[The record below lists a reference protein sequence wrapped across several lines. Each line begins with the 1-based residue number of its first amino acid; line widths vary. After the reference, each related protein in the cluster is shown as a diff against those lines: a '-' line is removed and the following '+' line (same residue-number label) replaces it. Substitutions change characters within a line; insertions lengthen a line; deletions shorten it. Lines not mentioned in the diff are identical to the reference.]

1 MDLRYNTSMH
11 SSPSEPSLAEVRAE
25 AKAMGIP
32 GYSKLN
38 KQKLE
43 KAILIAETLDWD
55 LDHYRDEHREWNQ
68 GGLSRQDGF
77 VASAGRAVRLSST
90 VGTLYVAEQ
99 AMHLAGKL
107 GGSQV
112 AAHGFRI
119 TRQIHHERKFI
130 QSLMRQPLSSV
141 ADLLTHRGPAAL
153 INGSGHSA
161 RHHDS
166 AWLDD
171 AAHGDEKARRRMLQ
185 ERLVMLG
192 VVDG

>member
-1 MDLRYNTSMH
+1 MP
-11 SSPSEPSLAEVRAE
+11 SSTPVQSLQELKLE
-25 AKAMGIP
+25 AKSLGIP
-32 GYSKLN
+32 GYSKMS
-38 KQKLE
+38 KRELE

-55 LDHYRDEHREWNQ
+55 LDHYRQEHRDWNQ
-68 GGLSRQDGF
+68 GGLSRGKGLVDS
-77 VASAGRAVRLSST
+77 VSRAVRLSGT
-90 VGTLYVAEQ
+90 AGTLYVAEQ
-99 AMHLAGKL
+99 AMHLAGRI

-119 TRQIHHERKFI
+119 TRQLHHERKLI
-130 QSLMRQPLSSV
+130 QNLMRQPLSSV

-171 AAHGDEKARRRMLQ
+171 AAHGDDKARRRMLQ
-185 ERLVMLG
+185 ERLSMLG
-192 VVDG
+192 VSDI